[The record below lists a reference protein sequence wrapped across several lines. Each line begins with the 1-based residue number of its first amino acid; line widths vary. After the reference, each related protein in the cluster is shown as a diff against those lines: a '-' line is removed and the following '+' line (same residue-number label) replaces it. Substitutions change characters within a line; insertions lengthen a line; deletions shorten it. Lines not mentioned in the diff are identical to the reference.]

1 LIFDYSSDAA
11 FSALLQTGARK
22 ARLQAEWAM
31 TALDR
36 FEACANADWHA
47 RVHFDRVGF
56 FGFSFGGATAAEAGT
71 FDPRVV
77 AVANLDGSLMGHAAF
92 GALEK
97 PYMLSSPGTIS
108 FQARDSSGLPTLT
121 REISPHS
128 SSAICVRK
136 CG

>member
-1 LIFDYSSDAA
+1 
-11 FSALLQTGARK
+11 
-22 ARLQAEWAM
+22 M

-97 PYMLSSPGTIS
+97 PYMAILTGDDLFPSPRQLGSSHPY
-108 FQARDSSGLPTLT
+108 T
-121 REISPHS
+121 RNPPHS

>member
-1 LIFDYSSDAA
+1 
-11 FSALLQTGARK
+11 
-22 ARLQAEWAM
+22 M

-97 PYMLSSPGTIS
+97 PYMALSKPET
-108 FQARDSSGLPTLT
+108 ARVFPPLHAKSRHTH
-121 REISPHS
+121 R
-128 SSAICVRK
+128 ARFA
-136 CG
+136 